1 MGDRGLELFRRHVP
15 NDRRH
20 ALVHDSAAEDPD
32 HAISRISSFDWFGS
46 VVLNPIGYALIGP
59 LAARLGISAVLIAC
73 AVLNGAIGIGLLL
86 VPAVRNLRW
95 DPAEEP
101 GPASAA

>member
-1 MGDRGLELFRRHVP
+1 M
-15 NDRRH
+15 
-20 ALVHDSAAEDPD
+20 
-32 HAISRISSFDWFGS
+32 
-46 VVLNPIGYALIGP
+46 LNPIGYALIGP